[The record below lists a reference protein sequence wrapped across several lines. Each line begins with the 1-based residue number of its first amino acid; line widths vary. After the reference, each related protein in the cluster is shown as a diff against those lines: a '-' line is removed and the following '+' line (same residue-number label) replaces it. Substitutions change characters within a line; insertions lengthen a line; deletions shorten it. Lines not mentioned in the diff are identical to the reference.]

1 MHLRLENFEIVCE
14 ETTRKGARALFLGIF
29 GQRALKLMVPAQH
42 TRIISRIRIRP
53 KNWVNSFWQSSKIE
67 PKSRIGT
74 SNYSLKTRLYVCC
87 DFEHSPFF
95 RITLQY
101 QSNNTVLMLA
111 FSNGSNI
118 TPTNRLNTPKRKK
131 RTQGHPSYT
140 SANYFWQKLAMSTIS
155 HYAKKLHALS
165 HRWTRFGFFMSK
177 SHTNQVSTTGVSECL
192 SE

>member
-1 MHLRLENFEIVCE
+1 M
-14 ETTRKGARALFLGIF
+14 
-29 GQRALKLMVPAQH
+29 
-42 TRIISRIRIRP
+42 
-53 KNWVNSFWQSSKIE
+53 
-67 PKSRIGT
+67 
-74 SNYSLKTRLYVCC
+74 CC

-155 HYAKKLHALS
+155 HYAKKYMHWAMAELVLAS
-165 HRWTRFGFFMSK
+165 WSARATPIKSQPQEWVSK
-177 SHTNQVSTTGVSECL
+177 SNQSICL
-192 SE
+192 WSNELEKAKFKWIKSVLWSLSFGSCWFYFKLNANGLSWWIKGCTSIANKMSINLAFPFYFSRL

>member
-1 MHLRLENFEIVCE
+1 M
-14 ETTRKGARALFLGIF
+14 
-29 GQRALKLMVPAQH
+29 
-42 TRIISRIRIRP
+42 
-53 KNWVNSFWQSSKIE
+53 
-67 PKSRIGT
+67 
-74 SNYSLKTRLYVCC
+74 CC

-155 HYAKKLHALS
+155 HYAKKHALS
-165 HRWTRFGFFMSK
+165 HRWTRVGFFISK
-177 SHTNQVSTTGVSECL
+177 SHTNQVSTTGASEWVNKSNQSICL
-192 SE
+192 WSSELEKAKLKWIKSVLWSLSFGSCWFYFKLNANGLSWWIKGCTSIANKMSINLAFPFYFSRL